1 MRESIKTI
9 LLFLGLILSLIFA
22 PSCTKETIYQDLC
35 VNGDCE
41 SQFIVVYENQE
52 ILPNANGYY
61 EIEWNGLEYF
71 QVKGQLS
78 HLNSDYCNAD
88 GIPFI
93 ETRFDSDYW
102 VVFNNLYFTTPMYSF
117 LGWFNDNGLNTPI
130 PFGSYTYTMTDLINL
145 HPPLNVVG
153 YQIPK
158 HFCTDCPYASTVIGT
173 YSKYNYNP
181 TQNILLDDEMVGDT
195 INIFI
200 ESVFNTEGGPS
211 MYDPNST
218 SPQEIIETQ
227 IKVIVI

>member
-1 MRESIKTI
+1 MKKI
-9 LLFLGLILSLIFA
+9 LLLVIVLFSLF
-22 PSCTKETIYQDLC
+22 SCHKENIYQDLC
-35 VNGDCE
+35 TTGDCE

-52 ILPNANGYY
+52 ILPNANGHY
-61 EIEWNGLEYF
+61 EVEWNGLEYF

-117 LGWFNDNGLNTPI
+117 LGWFNDNGLNNPI
-130 PFGSYTYTMTDLINL
+130 PIGQYTYTMTELTTL

-153 YQIPK
+153 YQIPM
-158 HFCTDCPYASTVIGT
+158 HFCFDCPYASSIVGT
-173 YSKYNYNP
+173 YSKYNYEP
-181 TQNILLDDEMVGDT
+181 TQNILLDDEMSGDT

-200 ESVFNTEGGPS
+200 ESVFNTEGGTN

-218 SPQEIIETQ
+218 APQVIIETQ

>member
-1 MRESIKTI
+1 MKESIKTI
-9 LLFLGLILSLIFA
+9 ILFLGLILSLIFA
-22 PSCTKETIYQDLC
+22 PSCTKERIYQDLC
-35 VNGDCE
+35 ITGDCE

-61 EIEWNGLEYF
+61 EVEWNGLEYF

-130 PFGSYTYTMTDLINL
+130 PFGSYTYTMTDLMNL

-158 HFCTDCPYASTVIGT
+158 HFCTDCPYAHTVIGT

-181 TQNILLDDEMVGDT
+181 TQNILLDDEMIGDT
-195 INIFI
+195 INLFI
-200 ESVFNTEGGPS
+200 ETIFNTEQGVIYHGSNTPV
-211 MYDPNST
+211 PGET
-218 SPQEIIETQ
+218 IETQ
-227 IKVIVI
+227 IKIIVI